1 MMIFMTNRAF
11 ALKDIQDDV
20 LISPVKDKSMIN
32 ALATDGNLLY
42 SVSSNGSLA
51 TWSMETL
58 RRLGALKA
66 SKEILLSIALDSEY
80 IFVGSSSSEG
90 SLGVWRKDDFSPVVS
105 IKDEFSSILGLSVT
119 ETEVVAARSSGSL
132 DFYALNDWTKVAS
145 LDTQQDIA
153 TTLTIDD
160 EYIFVGG
167 INDFVTVFKARSYS
181 HVTNLE
187 AHFADIFSLC
197 SDGEHLLSGSGEVW
211 WGGPGSPRPPS
222 FESAIRVWKK
232 GTWEC
237 VKVLEG
243 HSDNVNAISADD
255 KRIYSI
261 SDDGT
266 LRAYAKWDWMQTI
279 IPLSDRPLKSM
290 ISFDDYLY
298 VCDGRGRMMRITK
311 SVFEN

>member
-1 MMIFMTNRAF
+1 MMIFMTNRSLM
-11 ALKDIQDDV
+11 LKDIQDDI
-20 LISPVKDKSMIN
+20 LFSPIEDESVIN

-42 SVSSNGSLA
+42 SVSSNGMLA
-51 TWSMETL
+51 TWSLETL
-58 RRLGALKA
+58 RQLQSLKV
-66 SKEILLSIALDSEY
+66 SKEIPLSIALNTTY

-90 SLGVWRKDDFSPVVS
+90 SLGVWRKDDLSPVIS
-105 IKDEFSSILGLSVT
+105 IKDEFSSILGLAIT
-119 ETEVVAARSSGSL
+119 EEEVLAARSSGLL
-132 DFYALNDWTKVAS
+132 DFYVLNDWMKTAS
-145 LDTQQDIA
+145 LATKQAIA
-153 TTLTIDD
+153 TTLTVDD

-167 INDFVTVFKARSYS
+167 IDDFVTVFKKESYS

-187 AHFADIFSLC
+187 GHYADIFSLC
-197 SDGEHLLSGSGEVW
+197 SDEEYILSGSGEVW

-237 VKVLEG
+237 VKILEG
-243 HSDNVNAISADD
+243 HTDNVNALSADD
-255 KRIYSI
+255 RRIYSI

-266 LRAYAKWDWMQTI
+266 LRSYEKGDWAQTV

-290 ISFDDYLY
+290 VAFDDHLY

-311 SVFEN
+311 SVFED